1 MPVSKD
7 RCTEVVEF
15 AIANGD
21 EIACAHFGLPQE
33 TITRYKRQYKQF
45 VRDDEDLDVPEERLV
60 QLAARAQKANDLNN
74 AIRKENRESYRLFN
88 TLEATYDEYVK
99 LLSECPLAKFDVVTK
114 PAGKSERIGV
124 VHLSDLHLNEQ
135 IDPRESNGNCYDFTV
150 AAKRLQKY
158 VAESKAIFNAMGVAQ
173 VYIFMTGDLINSD
186 RRLSEKLV
194 SATSRVRASLL
205 ATYLLQQVIIDY
217 ANDYTVAVASISG
230 NESRLDDTDMDSSD
244 ILSSNNFD
252 YLIYNNLRMLFVG
265 KPVEFI
271 DSINNMQQVVT
282 LDNGFNALLVHGNYL
297 KGAIS
302 DKQIGVLLQ
311 QYAYKGIPIHGVFC
325 GHIHSASV
333 GDIVSRASSLCGG
346 NSYSTNDLQF
356 VSRASQNA
364 YIVNKDKGYNGI
376 KIDLQE
382 TDGYKGYNIIEELER
397 YNVRNSIANTRVII
411 ETLN

>member
-158 VAESKAIFNAMGVAQ
+158 VAESKAIFNAMGVTQ
-173 VYIFMTGDLINSD
+173 ICIFMTGDLINSD